1 MIERM
6 SKLAAALC
14 LVIAVFW
21 KAGVSTPPKKDVNL
35 ARRHAATHNLSDL
48 RGSTSLTTEGTERP
62 SDLRVQSLLA
72 TENTETAD
80 SVPATKAGDDALLRA
95 MQEELDRSKARIKMD
110 GAQAPYYLEYR
121 VADVNEYEAHAG
133 FGALTRE
140 TRNHMRFLRAVVRVG
155 DYKDDSY
162 FGQGQGAA
170 DFIGLDDDTLAL
182 RHQLWLLTD
191 RAYKEA
197 IEALAAKRAALK
209 KFQIE
214 QPVDDFARAPA
225 VQLVSPVVK
234 LDADPQP
241 WRKAVVDAT
250 ALYRKYPDIQGLEAF
265 AVLSAL
271 NEYFV
276 NSEGTVTRQG
286 KNFYRLG
293 LSAYTQAPDGL
304 YLYRSP
310 SYASSRLE
318 ELPAPQRFVALA
330 DGVLEGLVK
339 LRDAPVVEEE
349 YRGPVMFVPDA
360 ANDVVA
366 ALVGRNVLG
375 HRPRPG
381 ANARTTGEYASSF
394 KSRVLPEF
402 VSVTDDPTLAEFKG
416 QTLIGHYEIDAEGVK
431 AQPVKV
437 IENGI
442 LTNYLLGRQP
452 IRDFPNSN
460 GHARASIS
468 GPPSPSLGNLI
479 LTSSHPVSR
488 DDLKKKML
496 DICHEQGKPYGYLVR
511 TVASSN
517 LYPLVI
523 YRVWE
528 KDGHEEL
535 VRGAV
540 FQELDTRALR
550 NNLIALGDDAEPSNT
565 ILGIASAV
573 ISPSLLFDE
582 LEVKRT
588 ETGKEKLPEYPAP
601 ALATAAK

>member
-1 MIERM
+1 VISGLTNENARSASECGGLSHRLLSSLTPRRWSY
-6 SKLAAALC
+6 SKAAASRRTPQ
-14 LVIAVFW
+14 VANATGAV
-21 KAGVSTPPKKDVNL
+21 
-35 ARRHAATHNLSDL
+35 AR
-48 RGSTSLTTEGTERP
+48 LTKHIVR
-62 SDLRVQSLLA
+62 SSLLVLA
-72 TENTETAD
+72 VVVAWTAWPQRAL
-80 SVPATKAGDDALLRA
+80 SAQADDVLLRA
-95 MQEELDRSKARIKMD
+95 MQAELDRNKAQLKME
-110 GAQAPYYLEYR
+110 GAPAPYYLEYR
-121 VADVNEYEAHAG
+121 VAEVNEYEAHAG
-133 FGALTRE
+133 FGSVTME
-140 TRNHMRFLRAVVRVG
+140 TRTDMRFLRAVVRIG

-162 FGQGQGAA
+162 FGAGQGAA
-170 DFIGLDDDTLAL
+170 EFIGLDDDMLEL
-182 RHQLWLLTD
+182 RHQLWLITD

-197 IEALAAKRAALK
+197 VEALAAKRATLK

-225 VQLVSPVVK
+225 VQLVGPVVK

-265 AVLSAL
+265 VALSAL

-310 SYASSRLE
+310 SFAASRLE

-339 LRDAPVVEEE
+339 MRDAPVVEEE

-360 ANDVVA
+360 ANDVVT
-366 ALVGRNVLG
+366 ALVGKNVLG

-442 LTNYLLGRQP
+442 LINYLLGRQP
-452 IRDFPNSN
+452 IRDFPSSN
-460 GHARASIS
+460 GHGRAAVS
-468 GPPSPSLGNLI
+468 GPPSPGLGNLI

-488 DDLKKKML
+488 DDLKKRML
-496 DICHEQGKPYGYLVR
+496 EICHEQGKPYGYLVR
-511 TVASSN
+511 TVASNN

-540 FQELDTRALR
+540 FKELDTRALR

-565 ILGIASAV
+565 IPGVASSV

-588 ETGKEKLPEYPAP
+588 ETGKEKLPEYPP
-601 ALATAAK
+601 PPLIAASK